1 MRGAEYPLPVYFLTG
16 GVVLVLVQQ
25 IINGLALGGIY
36 SLIAIGWTVVF
47 GIVGLINWTH
57 GEVFMIGAFTGF
69 FLVSVFKM
77 NLILALII
85 AMLVSGLVAMMIDR
99 LAYRPLR
106 TSPKLA
112 AFITALGASTFLRYL
127 AALTWEP
134 HARAYPATFNFNVM
148 HIPFGDSTLTVNSLQ
163 VFIFTVTLII
173 MALLQWFITR
183 TMMGKAML
191 AASQDF
197 EMVGLMGV
205 EVEKLV
211 RMTFGVSGMLGGA
224 AGVLVGVLYA
234 IDPMMGSMA
243 GLKGWAVAVLGGVGS
258 ISGAMIA
265 GLLLGVAE
273 NISSAYISS
282 GYRDAIAFVVM
293 IFTLVVKP
301 TGLMGFKFEEKV

>member
-1 MRGAEYPLPVYFLTG
+1 MLFL
-16 GVVLVLVQQ
+16 QQ

-57 GEVFMIGAFTGF
+57 GEVFMIGAFTGY
-69 FLVSVFKM
+69 FLVAKFGM
-77 NLILALII
+77 NLLAGAPPRHARERPGGLRDQP
-85 AMLVSGLVAMMIDR
+85 SGLPPPPHQPPAGLVHH
-99 LAYRPLR
+99 RPRRVHLPPLSR
-106 TSPKLA
+106 RRCL
-112 AFITALGASTFLRYL
+112 
-127 AALTWEP
+127 WEP
-134 HARAYPATFNFNVM
+134 HARAYPPTFRFEVLSLS
-148 HIPFGDSTLTVNSLQ
+148 IGGSALTVNTLQ
-163 VFIFTVTLII
+163 VFIFGITLAI
-173 MALLQWFITR
+173 MVFLQWFITR

-205 EVEKLV
+205 EAETLV
-211 RMTFGVSGMLGGA
+211 TLTFAVSGLLGGA

-243 GLKGWAVAVLGGVGS
+243 GLKGWAVAVLGGIGS
-258 ISGAMIA
+258 ISGAMVG

-282 GYRDAIAFVVM
+282 GYRDVIAFLVM
-293 IFTLVVKP
+293 ILTLVIKP

>member
-1 MRGAEYPLPVYFLTG
+1 M
-16 GVVLVLVQQ
+16 VLIQQ
-25 IINGLALGGIY
+25 IINGMALGGIY

-57 GEVFMIGAFTGF
+57 GEVFMIGAFVGF
-69 FLVSVFKM
+69 FMVSVFKV
-77 NLILALII
+77 NLIAALII
-85 AMLVSGLVAMMIDR
+85 AMMASGLVALLIDR
-99 LAYRPLR
+99 MAYRPLR

-127 AALTWEP
+127 AALVWEP
-134 HARAYPATFNFNVM
+134 HARAYPTTFDFTVV
-148 HIPFGDSTLTVNSLQ
+148 HIPFGASTLTINSLQ
-163 VFIFTVTLII
+163 LFIFAVTLVI

-211 RMTFGVSGMLGGA
+211 MLTFGVSGMLGGA

-258 ISGAMIA
+258 ISGAMVA
-265 GLLLGVAE
+265 GLLLGIAE
-273 NISSAYISS
+273 NVSSAYISS
-282 GYRDAIAFVVM
+282 GYRDAIAFVAM
-293 IFTLVVKP
+293 ILTLIVKP

>member
-1 MRGAEYPLPVYFLTG
+1 MVFI
-16 GVVLVLVQQ
+16 QQ

-57 GEVFMIGAFTGF
+57 GEVFMIGAFVGYLLITTF
-69 FLVSVFKM
+69 HM
-77 NLILALII
+77 NLFAALIA
-85 AMLVSGLVAMMIDR
+85 AMIVSGFTAYLLER

-106 TSPKLA
+106 TGPRLA
-112 AFITALGASTFLRYL
+112 LFITALGASTFLRNL
-127 AALTWEP
+127 AALIWEP
-134 HARAYPATFNFNVM
+134 HARAYPPTFDFSVTTFY
-148 HIPFGDSTLTVNSLQ
+148 IGGSELTINSLQ
-163 VFIFTVTLII
+163 VFIFTVTLVI
-173 MALLQWFITR
+173 MIGLQWFISR

-191 AASQDF
+191 AAAQDI
-197 EMVGLMGV
+197 EAVSLMGV
-205 EVEKLV
+205 EVNKLV
-211 RMTFGVSGMLGGA
+211 TITFWVSGLLGGA

-234 IDPMMGSMA
+234 IDPMMGAMA

-258 ISGAMIA
+258 ITGAMVA

-273 NISSAYISS
+273 NISSSYISS

-293 IFTLVVKP
+293 ILTLVVKP